1 MYIITATFDAD
12 AAFAR
17 AAELLALGDSPE
29 RLAERL
35 GITREVIVVKQ
46 GVQQASF
53 RRLLTDVKALKKYV
67 DVRQQIDDVR
77 NGKTMMRFLGESFKD
92 KQIAKLEEEAKKF
105 GSLIDAPAW
114 FYQQPRVQLL
124 SAIRDCALDGSL
136 QGDAV
141 WTEVERDKLVF
152 PIVAMYETANADFAK
167 QLVMQLEKPLKDVD
181 PRFLLESFE
190 GHRSISFDFDKGV
203 AMYYTPAPAHGS

>member
-17 AAELLALGDSPE
+17 TAELLALAESPE

-35 GITREVIVVKQ
+35 GITRELPVVKQ

-53 RRLLTDVKALKKYV
+53 RRLLTDLKALKKYV
-67 DVRQQIDDVR
+67 DVRQQIEDVK
-77 NGKTMMRFLGESFKD
+77 NGKSMMRFLGEGFKD
-92 KQIAKLEEEAKKF
+92 KQLAKLEAELGKC
-105 GSLIDAPAW
+105 GSLIDAPQW

-124 SAIRDCALDGSL
+124 SAIRDCALDGSQ

-141 WTEVERDKLVF
+141 WTEIEREKLEF
-152 PIVAMYETANADFAK
+152 PIAAMFETADADFAQ
-167 QLVMQLEKPLKDVD
+167 QLVTQLEKPLKDTD
-181 PRFLLESFE
+181 PRFLLEKFE

-203 AMYYTPAPAHGS
+203 AMYYTPAPAND

>member
-17 AAELLALGDSPE
+17 TAELLALADSPE

-35 GITREVIVVKQ
+35 GITRELQVVKQ

-53 RRLLTDVKALKKYV
+53 RRLFADVKNLKKFGE
-67 DVRQQIDDVR
+67 VRQQAEDVKG
-77 NGKTMMRFLGESFKD
+77 NKSMLRFLGEGFKE
-92 KQIAKLEEEAKKF
+92 KQLAKLDAEIKKF

-114 FYQQPRVQLL
+114 FYAQPRVQLL
-124 SAIRDCALDGSL
+124 SAIRDSALDGAQ

-152 PIVAMYETANADFAK
+152 PIAAMFESGDGEFAK
-167 QLVMQLEKPLKDVD
+167 ELVAQLEKPLKDTD
-181 PRFLLESFE
+181 PRFILEKFE

-203 AMYYTPAPAHGS
+203 AMYYTPAPANG

>member
-17 AAELLALGDSPE
+17 TAELLALGDSPE

-35 GITREVIVVKQ
+35 GITRELAVVKK
-46 GVQQASF
+46 GVQQSSF
-53 RRLLTDVKALKKYV
+53 RQLLTDLKGIKKYV
-67 DVRQQIDDVR
+67 EVRRQIDDVK
-77 NGKTMMRFLGESFKD
+77 NGKSVMRFLGEGFKD
-92 KQIAKLEEEAKKF
+92 KQLAKLEAELGKC

-124 SAIRDCALDGSL
+124 SAIRDCALDGSQ

-141 WTEVERDKLVF
+141 WTEVEREKLVY
-152 PIVAMYETANADFAK
+152 PIAAMFETADSDFARE
-167 QLVMQLEKPLKDVD
+167 LVAQLEKPLKDTD
-181 PRFLLESFE
+181 PRFLLEKFE

-203 AMYYTPAPAHGS
+203 AMYYTPAPANG

>member
-17 AAELLALGDSPE
+17 TAELLALGDSPE

-35 GITREVIVVKQ
+35 GITRELAVVKQ
-46 GVQQASF
+46 GVQQGSF
-53 RRLLTDVKALKKYV
+53 RQLLTDLKGIKKYV
-67 DVRQQIDDVR
+67 EVRRQMEDVK
-77 NGKTMMRFLGESFKD
+77 NGKSVMRFLGEGFKD
-92 KQIAKLEEEAKKF
+92 KQLAKLEAELGKC

-124 SAIRDCALDGSL
+124 SAIRDCALDGSQ

-141 WTEVERDKLVF
+141 WTEVEREKLVY
-152 PIVAMYETANADFAK
+152 PIAAMFETADSDFARE
-167 QLVMQLEKPLKDVD
+167 LVAQLEKPLKDTD
-181 PRFLLESFE
+181 PRFLLEKFE

-203 AMYYTPAPAHGS
+203 AMYYTPAPANG

>member
-17 AAELLALGDSPE
+17 TAELLALGDSPE

-35 GITREVIVVKQ
+35 GITRELPVVKQ

-53 RRLLTDVKALKKYV
+53 RRLIADVKGLKKYV
-67 DVRQQIDDVR
+67 EVRQQIEDVK
-77 NGKTMMRFLGESFKD
+77 NGKSMMRFLGEGFKE
-92 KQIAKLEEEAKKF
+92 KQLAKLDVEVKKF

-124 SAIRDCALDGSL
+124 SAIRDSALDGAQ

-141 WTEVERDKLVF
+141 WTEVEREKLIF
-152 PIVAMYETANADFAK
+152 PIAAMFESADGDFARE
-167 QLVMQLEKPLKDVD
+167 LVAQLEKPLKDTD
-181 PRFLLESFE
+181 PRFILEKFE
-190 GHRSISFDFDKGV
+190 GNRSINFDFDKGV
-203 AMYYTPAPAHGS
+203 AMYYTPAPAHG